1 MAPCVSSEKPQVS
14 WYPIWQPSILESINF
29 EPQPDGKSETK
40 RLHPHTFVK
49 RNWNHPFWATKC
61 YQFGT
66 VEVDPERDS
75 ALLSLIM
82 RSFPDILWLSAF
94 YNQSG
99 VPDHLRWRGWGI
111 WLPHRV
117 TGHGSHLELEA
128 NKPGSKNGYKPRS
141 CLSGSFP
148 KGSSFQGPSLLGGS
162 LPTKAFPLSHLQNS
176 AIQRLW
182 AIFRHFTKEAGM
194 ATNSISIPTTKT
206 TSLNRKKPFRCGLV
220 IKIPQILGGSKF
232 Y

>member
-1 MAPCVSSEKPQVS
+1 MAPCVSSEKPQIS
-14 WYPIWQPSILESINF
+14 WYPIWQASILESINF

-40 RLHPHTFVK
+40 RFHPHTFVK

-148 KGSSFQGPSLLGGS
+148 KGSCFQGPSLLGWS

-176 AIQRLW
+176 SASGSCSAILQRKQEW
-182 AIFRHFTKEAGM
+182 P
-194 ATNSISIPTTKT
+194 PTV
-206 TSLNRKKPFRCGLV
+206 SPY
-220 IKIPQILGGSKF
+220 PPP
-232 Y
+232 